1 MYCIITSCVIDLV
14 IQYGGITYTQKAMHD
29 YKNKALAILNEL
41 EQNEAVEGL
50 RKLVTYVT
58 ERNK

>member
-1 MYCIITSCVIDLV
+1 
-14 IQYGGITYTQKAMHD
+14 MHN
-29 YKNKALAILNEL
+29 YKNKALTILNEL
-41 EQNEAVEGL
+41 EQNEAVDGL